1 MKICWVTT
9 IPSPYKMK
17 LLNEIG
23 KKVDLFVV
31 LHDVVDANRND
42 DWVVQNNY
50 SFHLDYVD
58 RNYLKTIKKLS
69 RICDIYVSGGTYM
82 TWFGYLAASEFK
94 RHKKKCILLADGG
107 IARDRG
113 FLLNSFQSY
122 MMKRYDYYF
131 SSSVHTNDY
140 FAYYGVDESKILL
153 YRFTSLSDQNIK
165 NNKSLIQYKDE
176 FRKQLKIDNKFTL
189 ISVGQPIRRK
199 GFDILLDAYMKT
211 GLADNINLYI
221 VGGEPQ
227 EEIKAIVDTNGL
239 TNVHFVGLL
248 KSDEL
253 NRYYAASDAFILCTR
268 EDIWG
273 LVIEEAM
280 SFGLPVTTSDECVC
294 GLHFADMSNCVKA
307 IGVDDTQSYADAIA
321 ELYNNQTDSLSKE
334 ALALIRDYSIENSA
348 ADVIEN
354 LKTVLE
360 ERV

>member
-1 MKICWVTT
+1 MKVCWVTT

-17 LLNEIG
+17 LLDEIG
-23 KKVDLFVV
+23 KNVDLYVV

-42 DWVVQNNY
+42 DWAVQNNY
-50 SFHLDYVD
+50 SFHLDFVD

-69 RICDIYVSGGTYM
+69 RLCDIYVSGGTYM

-94 RHKKKCILLADGG
+94 RQNKKCILLADGG

-113 FLLNSFQSY
+113 FFLNSFQSY

-165 NNKSLIQYKDE
+165 DNKKLIQHKNE
-176 FRKQLKIDNKFTL
+176 FRKQLKIDDKFTL

-199 GFDILLDAYMKT
+199 GFDILLNAYINT
-211 GLADNINLYI
+211 GLADKINLYI

-227 EEIKAIVDTNGL
+227 DEIKAIVDKNNL
-239 TNVHFVGLL
+239 TNAHFVGLL
-248 KSDEL
+248 KSGEL
-253 NRYYAASDAFILCTR
+253 NKYYAAGDAFILCTR

-280 SFGLPVTTSDECVC
+280 SFGLPVITSDECVC